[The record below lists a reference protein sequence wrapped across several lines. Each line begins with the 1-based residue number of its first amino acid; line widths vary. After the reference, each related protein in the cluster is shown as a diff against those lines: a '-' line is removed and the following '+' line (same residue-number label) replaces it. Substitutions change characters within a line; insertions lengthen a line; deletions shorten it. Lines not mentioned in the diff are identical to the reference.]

1 MSSISFNLF
10 ILVNI
15 LIIPMLI
22 LSETNQ
28 YKLHFFPFNLIKHVI
43 YFLAYS
49 IYLCSCRIEKQPA
62 DDILHPALVSLY
74 NVGLDY
80 PGAAF
85 LLVFGYTAMFVCMA
99 YLVSRLR
106 KCFRNNYTKVKKTTH
121 AAVSDA
127 FADIPPCPPSE
138 TSDEPHSVVGQ
149 YDVVRQISQ
158 V

>member
-80 PGAAF
+80 PGVAF
-85 LLVFGYTAMFVCMA
+85 LLVLAYTAMFVCMA

-106 KCFRNNYTKVKKTTH
+106 KVIKVLNYALHLNFRKYFYPVRIRAEKCILAKKRL
-121 AAVSDA
+121 A
-127 FADIPPCPPSE
+127 
-138 TSDEPHSVVGQ
+138 
-149 YDVVRQISQ
+149 
-158 V
+158 